1 MAKPKKTSMLARQ
14 RQLRQQ
20 QQQVRNASSNKL
32 PSRGNSGGGNGGGLG
47 RRPESADSRPGG
59 AVAQSRS
66 SLGSRRSQPRTQR
79 GGSLETAGPTIDVK
93 ARPPRSAPPITNPN
107 GTTGAQARQLAN
119 ALPNRR
125 PAQPGTSRP
134 QPVSRAAAAQ
144 AKAAEAAKGTSSTNV
159 RTGQPAKI
167 KGGGRLIGG
176 GNAAILALQA
186 ANAVQDKLMTPE
198 QLKVKRAN
206 EISRDNIQFPKFPSG
221 QKKSQP
227 PAPRPSVS
235 SLTDK
240 GGIFNVNKTGNV
252 KVTPKKKEE
261 SNNTSTSSQQP
272 ARQAPQERRSNPIPK
287 ASSSNT
293 KPAQPT
299 EKAYGESGKDLYMAS
314 KKNNPLMQRTFG
326 YQTGDGPSSKT
337 EAPSSKPIP
346 KNGSATQDSKVTFTP
361 EEQKKGSQ
369 AFNQDSI
376 NRLGKRETAEEKRK
390 RQAKG
395 GMA

>member
-1 MAKPKKTSMLARQ
+1 MAPKRKSKDQPGNFRSRQTAKLNSARTQ
-14 RQLRQQ
+14 KNPPVAQPRTGPRRQLPPSSEGGKRVGNSSQPFGERVGSG
-20 QQQVRNASSNKL
+20 QQVRPVKVREIPKPQL
-32 PSRGNSGGGNGGGLG
+32 PAAKTV
-47 RRPESADSRPGG
+47 PESRRLPGMQG
-59 AVAQSRS
+59 P
-66 SLGSRRSQPRTQR
+66 QPA
-79 GGSLETAGPTIDVK
+79 S
-93 ARPPRSAPPITNPN
+93 
-107 GTTGAQARQLAN
+107 
-119 ALPNRR
+119 R

-227 PAPRPSVS
+227 PAPKPSVS

-261 SNNTSTSSQQP
+261 PSKTSTSSQQP
-272 ARQAPQERRSNPIPK
+272 ARQAPQERRPNPIPK

-369 AFNQDSI
+369 AFNQDSV